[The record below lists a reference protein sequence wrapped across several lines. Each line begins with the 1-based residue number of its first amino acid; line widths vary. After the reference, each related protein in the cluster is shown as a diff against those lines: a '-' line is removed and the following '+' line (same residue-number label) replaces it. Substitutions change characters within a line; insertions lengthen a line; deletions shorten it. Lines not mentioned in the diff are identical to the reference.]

1 MDRIWYGI
9 GFSIIPFIV
18 LFLGYLNVHPEYFRS
33 IPTGFNE
40 SSKYPEVSI
49 DWDEQEKKD
58 PPIQFVSSS
67 HKGLNVWTEVKTI
80 TSFWDLWNSPKSELE
95 YEWEY
100 KVKNLSDQKRSITVY
115 YQLVDKNDNSLS
127 ENSKTGEV
135 EPNET
140 LTLTNTHR
148 IDYSKVSLIE
158 GGSWTISNRVSY

>member
-1 MDRIWYGI
+1 MNRIWYGI

-49 DWDEQEKKD
+49 DWDEEEKKD

-148 IDYSKVSLIE
+148 IDYIKVSLIE